1 MLIKEQ
7 INANQNSLL
16 IGPISF
22 PSSSKLLQ
30 LVFFSIASL
39 TFKIVWNLINNGL
52 LNFSPIFLLILVT
65 L

>member
-7 INANQNSLL
+7 INANENSLL

-22 PSSSKLLQ
+22 PISSELLKLVLY
-30 LVFFSIASL
+30 SIVSL
-39 TFKIVWNLINNGL
+39 TFKIVWILINNGL
-52 LNFSPIFLLILVT
+52 LKFSPIFLLILVC